1 MVDEDPEALEEMVEK
16 TGKRATPVTLIGDE
30 VVVGFDRRKLEKVLG
45 IGKRKEKVQM
55 KEKKE
60 KDKKKKFGWLGSIFS
75 GLMSSA

>member
-1 MVDEDPEALEEMVEK
+1 MVDEDPGALEEMVEK

-45 IGKRKEKVQM
+45 IDRRKEKVQM
-55 KEKKE
+55 TE

>member
-1 MVDEDPEALEEMVEK
+1 MVDEDPGALEEMVEK

-45 IGKRKEKVQM
+45 IGGRKEKMV
-55 KEKKE
+55 E

>member
-1 MVDEDPEALEEMVEK
+1 MVDEDPGAVEEMVEK
-16 TGKRATPVTLIGDE
+16 TGKRATPVTSIGDE

-45 IGKRKEKVQM
+45 IGGRKEKMV
-55 KEKKE
+55 E